1 MATDPQRL
9 ERMRLAKLRKVEGIR
24 RKLVD
29 ALRQRFDEPLPPPA
43 PRR

>member
-9 ERMRLAKLRKVEGIR
+9 EKMRLAKLRKVEGIR
-24 RKLVD
+24 RKLAE
-29 ALRQRFDEPLPPPA
+29 ALRQRLNEPVPPTA